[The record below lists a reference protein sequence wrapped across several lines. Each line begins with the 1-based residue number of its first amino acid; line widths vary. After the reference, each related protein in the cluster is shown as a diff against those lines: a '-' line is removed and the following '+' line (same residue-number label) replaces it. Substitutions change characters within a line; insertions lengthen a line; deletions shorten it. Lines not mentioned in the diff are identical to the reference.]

1 MRYYLRNNTLFI
13 RGTFRAASTGPRG
26 GIGDVPTL
34 VLSPVKGSAGIT
46 DEQVIENRVS
56 SEGLSQVVFGLVTDI
71 PLENLCILQYD
82 FITVFILKRAA
93 EVTGPAF
100 GIVHIVIYS
109 GEGFSDGALLGAI
122 VTGTG
127 AKSEALS
134 KAGQGCSG
142 SAGDRIMVASEGA
155 VIHTGADPGTEAG
168 RRIGEC
174 IRFGISRDS
183 SAAGKGKRPSLF
195 VFSRFGEGHFAEWT
209 PENCPYYPCHFE
221 GQRCDYCYCP
231 FYPCEDEE
239 LGQYVTGSNGRR
251 VWNCSRCVL
260 LHTPEIA
267 DYLGRNPEASLKELK
282 KLDKLPKKKL

>member
-13 RGTFRAASTGPRG
+13 RGTFRAASTGPGG

-34 VLSPVKGSAGIT
+34 VLCPAKGRSGIT
-46 DEQVIENRVS
+46 GYQVIENCLS
-56 SEGLSQVVFGLVTDI
+56 SEGLAQMVFGLVTDFS
-71 PLENLCILQYD
+71 PENLCILQYD
-82 FITVFILKRAA
+82 FITVFILKEAA
-93 EVTGPAF
+93 ALTGPAA
-100 GIVHIVIYS
+100 GTVHIVVYS
-109 GEGFSDGALLGAI
+109 GEGFSDEALLGAI
-122 VTGTG
+122 VTATE
-127 AKSEALS
+127 AKSGALS
-134 KAGQGCSG
+134 KAGLGCSG

-168 RRIGEC
+168 KRIREC
-174 IRFGISRDS
+174 IGFGISPAS
-183 SAAGKGKRPSLF
+183 SGTGKGKRPSLF

-231 FYPCEDEE
+231 FYPCGDEE

-267 DYLGRNPEASLKELK
+267 DYLGRNPEASLHELK
-282 KLDKLPKKKL
+282 KLDKSLKKL